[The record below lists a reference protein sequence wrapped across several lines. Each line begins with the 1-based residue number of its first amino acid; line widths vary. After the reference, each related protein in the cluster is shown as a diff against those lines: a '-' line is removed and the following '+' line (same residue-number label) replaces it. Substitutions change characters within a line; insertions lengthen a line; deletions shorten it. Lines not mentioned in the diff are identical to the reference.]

1 MPRMRFGVVTG
12 ALNFR
17 ADSVFGRLSRREFSR
32 RAAADHRATP
42 RHCGPW
48 PIRITV
54 TAVMTRTCTPESVS
68 CGAARVESTV
78 QLNWALRMAEI
89 RRAQSEAVAIL
100 CRNWDGRE
108 VSGKRKGG
116 TPESGRQQM

>member
-32 RAAADHRATP
+32 RAAAEHRATP
-42 RHCGPW
+42 RHCGLW
-48 PIRITV
+48 PIRINA
-54 TAVMTRTCTPESVS
+54 TAVITRTCTRESVS
-68 CGAARVESTV
+68 CGAARVESTD
-78 QLNWALRMAEI
+78 WALRMAEI